1 MPNVQLFS
9 SCMPNADGR
18 LSIPHNEVQPS
29 GLTVCI
35 PIYNHDVRPLIF
47 KLKEQADQLGVE
59 YEILL
64 IDDCSTNGCQ
74 TLNKDVEAV
83 PNVRYI
89 ELSENIGRS
98 AIRNLLAHEA
108 TFRYLVF
115 MDCDAQVVTPD
126 YLRNYLI
133 YCLPGIVC
141 YGGKRN
147 LPSCP
152 DQRCYLRWLYSVRR
166 EVAPAKLRSL
176 NPNRSFISF
185 NFLIDKEL
193 FGKVSFDETLKT
205 YGHEDTVF
213 GLMLEE
219 QGVEVQH
226 IDNPL
231 LYSGYDRTE
240 DFIRKTEEGINNL
253 VALQKTPYSA
263 RLTASIRLLRTAQRL
278 HSLHL
283 TGAFTILFRIFR
295 KPILANLNSAY
306 PSLRLFDIYKL
317 GILTGATKLHV

>member
-1 MPNVQLFS
+1 
-9 SCMPNADGR
+9 MPNADGR

-47 KLKEQADQLGVE
+47 KLKEQADQLGAE

-74 TLNKDVEAV
+74 TLNKEVEAV

-89 ELSENIGRS
+89 ELPENIGRS

-133 YCLPGIVC
+133 YCSPGIVC

-152 DQRCYLRWLYSVRR
+152 DPRCYLRWLYSAQR
-166 EVAPAKLRSL
+166 EVVPAKLRSL

-205 YGHEDTVF
+205 YGHEDTLF
-213 GLMLEE
+213 GLMLED
-219 QGVEVQH
+219 QGIEVQH

-240 DFIRKTEEGINNL
+240 DFIRKTEEGIKNL

-278 HSLHL
+278 RSLHL
-283 TGAFTILFRIFR
+283 TGLFAILFRLFR
-295 KPILANLNSAY
+295 KPILANLNSDH
-306 PSLRLFDIYKL
+306 PSLRLFDVYKL
-317 GILTGATKLHV
+317 GILIDATKLRV